1 MSKKDGNLNQRQK
14 FILKT
19 LIEKYIV
26 EIDLISSLSLAKTKE
41 LKSWSSATIRN
52 DMLVLEEK
60 GYLKKEHY
68 SSGKIP
74 TKLGYEFYIEFLM
87 KNFCSKNNFE
97 IKDKLIEVFS
107 NRHLSID
114 EMIDKC
120 SFLISEFLNLPLI
133 LTRTKKIE
141 NEYLKKI
148 DIVNIDRNSYLIFI
162 VTSHGKI
169 IKNTV
174 EIKDLNSEEVSDV
187 IASIRLLNEKLSNC
201 KITEINTKLNSIVP
215 NLKGKI
221 HQFEFVYENIIFQMI
236 NNFLQKIKPVSK
248 IYNTKSIIFQPEI
261 KRNQIDIVDIFKLLE
276 NYSTFSP
283 FNYNFLRTG
292 NTLINLEN
300 EVEGLSIATTTI
312 DINLTTHELSVVGP
326 IRMNYALIK
335 YLFEFI
341 NEKLNFLKK
350 S

>member
-1 MSKKDGNLNQRQK
+1 MSKNNEELNERQK

-19 LIEKYIV
+19 LIEKYII

-74 TKLGYEFYIEFLM
+74 TKLGYEFYIESLM
-87 KNFCSKNNFE
+87 KNFCSKSNLE

-107 NRHLSID
+107 SRHLSID

-120 SFLISEFLNLPLI
+120 ALLISEFLNLPLI
-133 LTRTKKIE
+133 LTKTKKIE

-148 DIVNIDRNSYLIFI
+148 DIVNIGDNSYLIFI
-162 VTSHGKI
+162 ITSHGKI
-169 IKNTV
+169 IKNTI
-174 EIKDLNSEEVSDV
+174 EIKDLNYEEVQDI
-187 IASIRLLNEKLSNC
+187 IATIRLLNEKLNNC
-201 KITEINTKLNSIVP
+201 KITEINNKLNSIVP
-215 NLKGKI
+215 TLKGKV

-236 NNFLQKIKPVSK
+236 NNFFDKLKPISK

-261 KRNQIDIVDIFKLLE
+261 KRNQINIVDIFKLLE

-283 FNYNFLRTG
+283 FNYNFLKTG
-292 NTLINLEN
+292 NTLINLKS

-312 DINLTTHELSVVGP
+312 DINLTTHNFSVVGP

-341 NEKLNFLKK
+341 NEKLSYLTK